1 MCVHIY
7 AYILCVCGYFEYV
20 VCVCVCLDIEDTVCV
35 DIESMCVIGRGNLG
49 AHTHSRV
56 LTFMFSLQRVW

>member
-1 MCVHIY
+1 
-7 AYILCVCGYFEYV
+7 